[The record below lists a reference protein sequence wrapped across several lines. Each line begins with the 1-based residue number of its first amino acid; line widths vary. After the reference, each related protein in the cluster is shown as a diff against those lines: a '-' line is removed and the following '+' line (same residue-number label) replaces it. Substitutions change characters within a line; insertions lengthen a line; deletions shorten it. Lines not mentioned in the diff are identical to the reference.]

1 MEQAL
6 LAWLLRA
13 LYIVLSK
20 TNMGDFIMVFNDI
33 FVNLVIYSNLNEC
46 KSQYLKWMN
55 HSQTNQ
61 MYSPVKVSSVG

>member
-20 TNMGDFIMVFNDI
+20 ENMGDFIMVFNDI
-33 FVNLVIYSNLNEC
+33 FVSLVIYSNLNEC
-46 KSQYLKWMN
+46 KSQYLK
-55 HSQTNQ
+55 
-61 MYSPVKVSSVG
+61 